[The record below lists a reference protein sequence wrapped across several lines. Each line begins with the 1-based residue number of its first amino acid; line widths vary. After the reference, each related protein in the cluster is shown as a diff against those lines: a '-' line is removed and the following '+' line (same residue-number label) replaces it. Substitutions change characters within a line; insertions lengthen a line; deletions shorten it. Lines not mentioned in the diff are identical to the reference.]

1 MKKKVIISIIA
12 FSLIIGGT
20 VLTNAK
26 PKSNLAKMWG
36 NVLSKD
42 YEKKESKKNNEY
54 RISLYGK
61 ISEKTE
67 EINDIAEEGKD
78 ILIET
83 DEIDKA
89 EEFYKI
95 KGNDEEVAKEKAKSY
110 VEGQNA
116 LYIEAIKKGYDVT
129 DKELDQYIAE
139 LKETVSTA
147 ENREV
152 AQDIIDS
159 FDSEEDYWKYERELY
174 KKLLPI
180 QKYVK
185 KLENDFIKQNLKNK
199 TDEQVKNEWTEELE
213 KIKAK
218 AVKNQN
224 FQELQHDEKIDSK
237 FIK

>member
-12 FSLIIGGT
+12 FSLLIGGT

-78 ILIET
+78 ILIAT

-95 KGNDEEVAKEKAKSY
+95 NGNDEEVAKEKAKSY

-116 LYIEAIKKGYDVT
+116 L
-129 DKELDQYIAE
+129 YIAE

-218 AVKNQN
+218 AVKNQD

>member
-78 ILIET
+78 ILIAT

-152 AQDIIDS
+152 AQDILILLI
-159 FDSEEDYWKYERELY
+159 R
-174 KKLLPI
+174 KKTI
-180 QKYVK
+180 GNMK
-185 KLENDFIKQNLKNK
+185 ENYIRSYYLFRNMLKNLKMIYK
-199 TDEQVKNEWTEELE
+199 TKL
-213 KIKAK
+213 KK
-218 AVKNQN
+218 
-224 FQELQHDEKIDSK
+224 
-237 FIK
+237 

>member
-78 ILIET
+78 ILIAT

-147 ENREV
+147 ENRDGK
-152 AQDIIDS
+152 ADPCRIMRATKAFPKNIAHL
-159 FDSEEDYWKYERELY
+159 R
-174 KKLLPI
+174 KKFCADAAEKGGNLP
-180 QKYVK
+180 
-185 KLENDFIKQNLKNK
+185 
-199 TDEQVKNEWTEELE
+199 W
-213 KIKAK
+213 
-218 AVKNQN
+218 
-224 FQELQHDEKIDSK
+224 H
-237 FIK
+237 

>member
-1 MKKKVIISIIA
+1 MKKKSYYKHYCIQSI
-12 FSLIIGGT
+12 
-20 VLTNAK
+20 K
-26 PKSNLAKMWG
+26 RRK
-36 NVLSKD
+36 
-42 YEKKESKKNNEY
+42 
-54 RISLYGK
+54 
-61 ISEKTE
+61 
-67 EINDIAEEGKD
+67 
-78 ILIET
+78 ILIAT

-95 KGNDEEVAKEKAKSY
+95 NGNDEEVAKEKAKSY

-185 KLENDFIKQNLKNK
+185 KLENR
-199 TDEQVKNEWTEELE
+199 
-213 KIKAK
+213 
-218 AVKNQN
+218 
-224 FQELQHDEKIDSK
+224 
-237 FIK
+237 

>member
-78 ILIET
+78 ILIAT

-95 KGNDEEVAKEKAKSY
+95 NGNDEEVAKEKAKSY

-152 AQDIIDS
+152 AQDILILLI
-159 FDSEEDYWKYERELY
+159 R
-174 KKLLPI
+174 KKTI
-180 QKYVK
+180 GNMK
-185 KLENDFIKQNLKNK
+185 ENYIRSYYLFRNMLKNLKMIYK
-199 TDEQVKNEWTEELE
+199 TKL
-213 KIKAK
+213 KK
-218 AVKNQN
+218 
-224 FQELQHDEKIDSK
+224 
-237 FIK
+237 

>member
-78 ILIET
+78 ILIAT

-89 EEFYKI
+89 EEF
-95 KGNDEEVAKEKAKSY
+95 
-110 VEGQNA
+110 
-116 LYIEAIKKGYDVT
+116 
-129 DKELDQYIAE
+129 
-139 LKETVSTA
+139 
-147 ENREV
+147 
-152 AQDIIDS
+152 
-159 FDSEEDYWKYERELY
+159 
-174 KKLLPI
+174 
-180 QKYVK
+180 
-185 KLENDFIKQNLKNK
+185 
-199 TDEQVKNEWTEELE
+199 
-213 KIKAK
+213 
-218 AVKNQN
+218 
-224 FQELQHDEKIDSK
+224 
-237 FIK
+237 